1 MKADWKNTAVII
13 PIYNSEKYL
22 PALFNR
28 ITKYFPIKNIFAIND
43 ASIDNSAEIC
53 RDHNV
58 NLVDLKVN
66 AGKGNALQIGFNNA
80 RDAGF
85 KFAFTI
91 DSDLQHEPEEFGK
104 FIEKQILEESH
115 LVIGF
120 RSFKRK
126 HMPFQR
132 IMSNKLTSWVVSKA
146 SKNNILDSQCGFRLY
161 DLKILDGM
169 DFQTK
174 RYQFETEVILKIA
187 KKLGKI
193 DFVPIET
200 IYNDQESYISAIRD
214 IKNFIKIV
222 LHEMKN

>member
-22 PALFNR
+22 PELFNR
-28 ITKYFPIKNIFAIND
+28 VSKYFSIKSVFAIND

-53 RDHNV
+53 KNY
-58 NLVDLKVN
+58 DLN
-66 AGKGNALQIGFNNA
+66 FADIEENRGKGNALQVGFNLA
-80 RDAGF
+80 RKAGF

-91 DSDLQHEPEEFGK
+91 DSDLQHEPEEFSK
-104 FIEKQILEESH
+104 FLEKQNQEDFQ
-115 LVIGF
+115 LVIGSRNF
-120 RSFKRK
+120 GRK

-132 IMSNKLTSWVVSKA
+132 IMSNKLTSWVVSKT
-146 SKNNILDSQCGFRLY
+146 SKQKILDSQCGFRLY
-161 DLKILDGM
+161 DLQILKGM

-187 KKLGKI
+187 KRAGKI

-200 IYNDQESYISAIRD
+200 IYNGQESYISAIRD
-214 IKNFIKIV
+214 VRNFIKIV
-222 LHEMKN
+222 LYEIKN